1 MAKATKHARWTMYS
15 TSTNYLSEFLN
26 YSIRFKTMER
36 SKASPPAGESTRSSV
51 HRPGTISRGRKRL
64 IDRAEI
70 KEVDR
75 IVIEA
80 STISNTSIVPVRRRP
95 RSDKSVWSAW
105 QELFSVD
112 PVPEEYVGANWI
124 FGCFVCHNCLCN
136 VSRGTSTT
144 PLIYKGYYRDGAA
157 LWRSFTCR
165 YLFPPSLLIFLI
177 YFAILRTLYYQ

>member
-1 MAKATKHARWTMYS
+1 MAKTTKHARWTMYS
-15 TSTNYLSEFLN
+15 TSTNYLSEFLD

-112 PVPEEYVGANWI
+112 RSQRSTSVQIEYLDVSFVTTVCATFLEERRLRLWFTKDIIAMGPR
-124 FGCFVCHNCLCN
+124 F
-136 VSRGTSTT
+136 
-144 PLIYKGYYRDGAA
+144 DGH
-157 LWRSFTCR
+157 
-165 YLFPPSLLIFLI
+165 SLVDTRFLLP
-177 YFAILRTLYYQ
+177 F